1 MRPAI
6 RLTLLLVFLAAM
18 ASTASLFWMAERGVQ
33 QIETAARTFDEH
45 ARETTLRAGELGAAQ
60 QAYVASGQG
69 IDFWF
74 ARTNA
79 LQNELKGR
87 VSALRTAAT
96 ASSDAVS
103 AFETALG
110 SLQDFEQMD
119 VRARERVRAKQTL
132 VASDLIFSDGVDLT
146 RKIGRA
152 IDQGRVAANASFDA
166 DAALL
171 QRRAIFSFGAAIAAA
186 TLIVILLAPVQKQEI
201 AIPQPRVELPRARP
215 ASSSIAPPVEPID
228 DVPEAPTVVIKPVPV
243 QVVEEPVAPPVT
255 PPPVAPPALVLP
267 APVPA
272 EPLIDLPEV
281 ARLCADMARLVDTRA
296 LPGMLERA
304 ASLLDAS
311 GMVLWIADPDG
322 RELAPIVTHGY
333 APQLVT
339 RLGTIPRAAENATA
353 AAFRTCLLQTVDTDA
368 VSSGAIAAPLVTP
381 AGCVGVMAAE
391 IRHEGERQEAVL
403 AAAGILAAQF
413 ATLVGPPS
421 SRIKADAVG

>member
-1 MRPAI
+1 MMRPAI

-18 ASTASLFWMAERGVQ
+18 ASTASLFWMAARGAHEIQ
-33 QIETAARTFDEH
+33 TAARTFDDN
-45 ARETTLRAGELGAAQ
+45 ARTAILRVGELGAAQ

-69 IDFWF
+69 VDFWF

-87 VSALRTAAT
+87 VTSLRAAVS
-96 ASSDAVS
+96 SSDAVS
-103 AFETALG
+103 AFENALG

-119 VRARERVRAKQTL
+119 VRARERVRAKQTV

-146 RKIGRA
+146 RKIGA
-152 IDQGRVAANASFDA
+152 ALDQGRVAANASFDA

-171 QRRAIFSFGAAIAAA
+171 QRRAVFSFGAAIAAA
-186 TLIVILLAPVQKQEI
+186 TLIVILLAPVPRREI
-201 AIPQPRVELPRARP
+201 AIAEPRVEISPARP
-215 ASSSIAPPVEPID
+215 TSPALDLSVEPID
-228 DVPEAPTVVIKPVPV
+228 DVPEAAVVSKPVPV
-243 QVVEEPVAPPVT
+243 QVPEPVVVEPT
-255 PPPVAPPALVLP
+255 P
-267 APVPA
+267 APVLAA
-272 EPLIDLPEV
+272 EPPAPGPAQPLVDLPGM
-281 ARLCADMARLVDTRA
+281 ARLCGDMARVIDTRA

-339 RLGTIPRAAENATA
+339 RLGTIPRGAENATA
-353 AAFRTCLLQTVDTDA
+353 AAFRTCLLQTVETDA

-381 AGCVGVMAAE
+381 TGCVGVMAAE
-391 IRHEGERQEAVL
+391 IRHEGERQEAIL

-421 SRIKADAVG
+421 SRMKADAVG